1 MVPMDALMS
10 AFHSVLLSVMRPLI
24 DAGIS
29 AGGRHGQPAKVMRP
43 TLVVAGTLRRVR
55 KTAMGH
61 AQQGAAVPVN
71 QVDLDQAR
79 SRRHLLIAVPT
90 EAVGESVDRHDLAER
105 SARHAAAETF
115 DEIEPARMHLG
126 LRLRAHAA
134 LFDALLARR
143 CGRRDAGRRPAAGPS
158 SARVWSRMACRSRA
172 AP

>member
-1 MVPMDALMS
+1 MPASCVARRRGEDFGCAVGKLG
-10 AFHSVLLSVMRPLI
+10 AGFALSVTRHWAAI

-29 AGGRHGQPAKVMRP
+29 AGGRHSQPAEVMRP

-90 EAVGESVDRHDLAER
+90 EAVGESVD
-105 SARHAAAETF
+105 
-115 DEIEPARMHLG
+115 
-126 LRLRAHAA
+126 
-134 LFDALLARR
+134 
-143 CGRRDAGRRPAAGPS
+143 
-158 SARVWSRMACRSRA
+158 
-172 AP
+172 